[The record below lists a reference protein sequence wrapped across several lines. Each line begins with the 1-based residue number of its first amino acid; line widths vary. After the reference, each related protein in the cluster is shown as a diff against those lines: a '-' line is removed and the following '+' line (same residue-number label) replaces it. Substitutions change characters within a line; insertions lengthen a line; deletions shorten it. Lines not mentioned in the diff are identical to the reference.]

1 MPAITRLAGSV
12 LVGILCLWLIPIATG
27 QQVDQ
32 NGDQGSRRRDPR
44 GSRQDGQQI
53 AQQDAQ
59 QDSQR
64 RDRRGGRRGGRRDRQ
79 QGVQEGGP
87 RDRQSGPRQEGERDR
102 GPGRGDRRGPR
113 TFTPEDRERFY
124 NEMVNRYVERLSDT
138 YELSDDQQTQV
149 RSRLEELRGKQRT
162 YFEQHQKEFDDIRTQ
177 MEQLR
182 ESGAGFGSPQAREL
196 FQKMEA
202 LREQS
207 PLMNRDTVTAEVE
220 KLLPSEQV
228 EKGRARRE
236 AERQEWDRRREE
248 MRRRWEERRQQEGD
262 QPQTDNEGRMPFF
275 RDRGDRRRR
284 DRGEEGQ
291 EQPAEGQQSQ
301 EQQGTEGQDQQQG
314 QWSQIDG
321 RPVLQLPVEDPLGP
335 WDRYVR
341 DFARRYRLDES
352 QRATAQSI
360 LREMHERRE
369 VYEQAHRE
377 DYEAARS
384 LQGQE
389 REKRLAQLNQ
399 PIEFLFSQ
407 LKGRLE
413 RIPTTEQR
421 RAAGELRTTSRP
433 AIPPS
438 SAPANATSQP
448 ASG

>member
-1 MPAITRLAGSV
+1 MLGITRRTGSV
-12 LVGILCLWLIPIATG
+12 LVGILCLGLVPIAIG
-27 QQVDQ
+27 QQAEQ
-32 NGDQGSRRRDPR
+32 NGDQGSRRRGPR
-44 GSRQDGQQI
+44 GGRQDNQQTAQQGEQQDGQ
-53 AQQDAQ
+53 
-59 QDSQR
+59 
-64 RDRRGGRRGGRRDRQ
+64 RGGRRGSRREGQ
-79 QGVQEGGP
+79 QGFQEGGP
-87 RDRQSGPRQEGERDR
+87 RDRQSGPRQEGEQ
-102 GPGRGDRRGPR
+102 GPGRPDRRGPR

-124 NEMVNRYVERLSDT
+124 NEMVNRYMERLSDT

-149 RSRLEELRGKQRT
+149 RSRLEELRSQQRT
-162 YFEQHQKEFDDIRTQ
+162 YSEQHQKEFDDIRTQ

-196 FQKMEA
+196 FQKMET

-220 KLLPSEQV
+220 KLLPPEQV

-262 QPQTDNEGRMPFF
+262 QSQSDDDGPMRFF

-291 EQPAEGQQSQ
+291 GQPVEGQENQ
-301 EQQGTEGQDQQQG
+301 EQQGPEGQDQQQG
-314 QWSQIDG
+314 QWPQIDG
-321 RPVLQLPVEDPLGP
+321 RPVVQWPVEDPLGP

-360 LREMHERRE
+360 LREMHERRQ
-369 VYEQAHRE
+369 VYEQAHRQ
-377 DYEAARS
+377 DYEAAHS

-407 LKGRLE
+407 LKSRLE

-433 AIPPS
+433 ATPPS
-438 SAPANATSQP
+438 SAPAGATSQP
-448 ASG
+448 AGG